1 MHVNLSVK
9 MDKLLLN
16 EKFRTDGVRLSVEL
30 RSFISYNI
38 NILYIKHSSFP
49 RHFLRI
55 SKFSPRLKGIIT
67 LFTKYREFANTEVY
81 IRRTGYT
88 SLFGILQCSAYVQE
102 QVVSSVS

>member
-16 EKFRTDGVRLSVEL
+16 EKFPTDGVRLSVEP

-55 SKFSPRLKGIIT
+55 SKFSPRRIPKST
-67 LFTKYREFANTEVY
+67 LGELATLHYLESFN
-81 IRRTGYT
+81 
-88 SLFGILQCSAYVQE
+88 
-102 QVVSSVS
+102 VVRMCKNK

>member
-49 RHFLRI
+49 RHFLRTVNSRI
-55 SKFSPRLKGIIT
+55 PMST
-67 LFTKYREFANTEVY
+67 LGELATLHYLESFN
-81 IRRTGYT
+81 
-88 SLFGILQCSAYVQE
+88 
-102 QVVSSVS
+102 VVRMCKNK

>member
-49 RHFLRI
+49 RHFLRTVNSRI
-55 SKFSPRLKGIIT
+55 PKST
-67 LFTKYREFANTEVY
+67 LGELATPHYLESFN
-81 IRRTGYT
+81 
-88 SLFGILQCSAYVQE
+88 
-102 QVVSSVS
+102 VVRMCKNK